1 MIESPFFTQFL
12 KISNAYTLIAI
23 ILLVL
28 SIGIL
33 KVLKDKRTSF
43 SKRMIIALVIGLV
56 LGIAIDLVGKSSPIF
71 LDYGRTEISV
81 WYSLVGTGFLKLVQL
96 LAIPV
101 VFLSIIQV
109 VVNVEGDRIKSLTGR
124 TFATLLGTTAISA
137 IVGILV
143 VKLFNLQ
150 GASFAGDL
158 TDAKAES
165 IGTIAA
171 QSFPEF
177 FLKLIPNNIFQVM
190 SDNGSIVSVV
200 IIAAM
205 FASAIRF
212 LQVKK
217 PKEVAPFMVLLDSL
231 KVTVNSVLTNVIK
244 LMPYGIVALVS
255 NTIISNGVEA
265 IFFNVTS
272 TTEIYTSSHNLSLR
286 VASSENIKLHL
297 TAV

>member
-71 LDYGRTEISV
+71 LDYGRREISV

-109 VVNVEGDRIKSLTGR
+109 VVNVEGDRIKN
-124 TFATLLGTTAISA
+124 F
-137 IVGILV
+137 
-143 VKLFNLQ
+143 
-150 GASFAGDL
+150 
-158 TDAKAES
+158 
-165 IGTIAA
+165 
-171 QSFPEF
+171 
-177 FLKLIPNNIFQVM
+177 
-190 SDNGSIVSVV
+190 
-200 IIAAM
+200 
-205 FASAIRF
+205 
-212 LQVKK
+212 
-217 PKEVAPFMVLLDSL
+217 
-231 KVTVNSVLTNVIK
+231 
-244 LMPYGIVALVS
+244 
-255 NTIISNGVEA
+255 
-265 IFFNVTS
+265 
-272 TTEIYTSSHNLSLR
+272 
-286 VASSENIKLHL
+286 
-297 TAV
+297 